1 MFRHDRVYRAI
12 ALSGPDFDDLGSVRA
27 LLPPKCLSVVEPAV
41 ADEHLRAE
49 HYYYYSRTA
58 FTRNIDVL
66 QKARA
71 KWNGVEQYRYNIYFV
86 GIRYRRQFVAFVAVP
101 FWKMAREVYPHIR
114 AATRGRSVVF
124 RKVALEQ
131 VFRAAK
137 AAEELAAIL
146 KISRVLYGIE
156 GDVAA
161 DSLEFAGEDLARC
174 DTLET
179 LKANLKGP
187 SLVPQSVRLAYKRS
201 FEERFTVEAD
211 KFGHYRF
218 RVGKSGRTFACLTG
232 VCIALTKSQLI
243 EATPAFPYMGRGDPE
258 DELEEGE

>member
-101 FWKMAREVYPHIR
+101 SGKWLARC
-114 AATRGRSVVF
+114 TRIF
-124 RKVALEQ
+124 EQ
-131 VFRAAK
+131 QR
-137 AAEELAAIL
+137 
-146 KISRVLYGIE
+146 
-156 GDVAA
+156 GDVALCFGKWRW
-161 DSLEFAGEDLARC
+161 SRFSEPRRRPRSWR
-174 DTLET
+174 
-179 LKANLKGP
+179 P
-187 SLVPQSVRLAYKRS
+187 S
-201 FEERFTVEAD
+201 
-211 KFGHYRF
+211 
-218 RVGKSGRTFACLTG
+218 
-232 VCIALTKSQLI
+232 
-243 EATPAFPYMGRGDPE
+243 
-258 DELEEGE
+258 